1 LTVVVPAFPDDTKGL
16 TIAALQQDGP
26 VVIVE
31 HRALYGIEGKV
42 PEVYEATPIG
52 KARRVRE
59 GRQITIVGTSFM
71 VQEALHAAD
80 ELARPEPMPRS
91 SICGRCVPSTR
102 RRSFNR

>member
-1 LTVVVPAFPDDTKGL
+1 
-16 TIAALQQDGP
+16 
-26 VVIVE
+26 
-31 HRALYGIEGKV
+31 
-42 PEVYEATPIG
+42 
-52 KARRVRE
+52 VRE